1 MLLSHITTIKKYGI
15 NKFMVLD
22 ISSRRNL
29 ELTQTIREKSKKGSL
44 LWVLDKT
51 KTAMG
56 ARLLRTWL
64 TEPLVE
70 VDAINKRL

>member
-1 MLLSHITTIKKYGI
+1 
-15 NKFMVLD
+15 MVLD

-70 VDAINKRL
+70 VDAINKRLDCVESFKNNVLDRQS